1 MKSNHIRYPGN
12 SSHSTSA
19 DSTFKRK
26 SVMSKLSF
34 QQLLIIAFLLI
45 TVTLGAT
52 SIQALLTLE
61 KLSSKSHEAAR
72 LAIQLTENAQHV
84 EELTVTMERTAR
96 QFLVLDDVIFRQRYA
111 DAWRDASAALNS
123 LTMSVPDLAPDT
135 VEEWKKLSELGWKI
149 LNADDR
155 HNQQNEKTLSKIF
168 SRLPQ
173 LNDVFELDSKREIAR
188 RNDVFLNEL
197 ERQQR
202 LLAIL
207 IFVAITLTACA
218 ALGFGMWLS
227 RTLRLIEAAIEQL
240 GENRFD
246 QVIEIGGPEDTRRL
260 GQHLN
265 WLRLR
270 LAELEAD
277 KLRFVRHISHELKT
291 PLAALC
297 EGVALLEDEIIG
309 PLSSKQREV
318 AKILRQNTVSL
329 QTQIEDLLRYN
340 AAAFGAQHLACS
352 DVEMKQLLMRVIA
365 EQRLQWQA
373 RCLHIEV
380 IAVAVTIQADAKK
393 LAIAFANILS
403 NAVRFS
409 PYQGEVRFV
418 LAAHTKTITIDC
430 IDQGVGIVA
439 ADMKKAFEPFYQGAH
454 QPSGARKGNGI
465 GLSIVREYIEAHGGT
480 VRFLPHDGGTHL
492 QIELPYEK

>member
-1 MKSNHIRYPGN
+1 
-12 SSHSTSA
+12 
-19 DSTFKRK
+19 
-26 SVMSKLSF
+26 
-34 QQLLIIAFLLI
+34 
-45 TVTLGAT
+45 
-52 SIQALLTLE
+52 
-61 KLSSKSHEAAR
+61 
-72 LAIQLTENAQHV
+72 
-84 EELTVTMERTAR
+84 MERTAR
-96 QFLVLDDVIFRQRYA
+96 QFLVLDDLVFRERYE
-111 DAWRDASAALNS
+111 DAWINASAALNS
-123 LTMSVPDLAPDT
+123 LATSMPNLPADAVD
-135 VEEWKKLSELGWKI
+135 EWKKLTDMSWKI
-149 LNADDR
+149 LNSDDL
-155 HNQQNEKTLSKIF
+155 HNELNEQNLSKIF

-173 LNDVFELDSKREIAR
+173 LNDIIELDSKREIAR
-188 RNDVFLNEL
+188 RNDVFFGEL

-207 IFVAITLTACA
+207 IFVAISLTACA

-227 RTLRLIEAAIEQL
+227 RTLRLIETAIEQL
-240 GENRFD
+240 GKNRFD
-246 QVIEIGGPEDTRRL
+246 QVIEIGGPADTRRL

-277 KLRFVRHISHELKT
+277 KMRFVRHISHELKT

-318 AKILRQNTVSL
+318 AAILRQNTVSL

-340 AAAFGAQHLACS
+340 AAAFGAQHLEYS
-352 DVEMKQLLMRVIA
+352 DVDIKRLLIQVID

-380 IAVAVTIQADAKK
+380 IGVAITIKADSKK

-409 PYQGEVRFV
+409 PYQGDVRFV
-418 LAAHTKTITIDC
+418 LASHTKTITIDC
-430 IDQGVGIVA
+430 IDQGIGIV
-439 ADMKKAFEPFYQGAH
+439 DSDVKKVFEPFYQGVH

-465 GLSIVREYIEAHGGT
+465 GLSIVREYIEAHSGT
-480 VRFLPHDGGTHL
+480 VRFLPRKGGAHF
-492 QIELPYEK
+492 QIELLYEK